1 MLGTLLLAIWSRP
14 NFCLNDIRAGCVN
27 LEHFIV
33 NEERQAEDLFTIRK
47 VSYEFV
53 LSQEFLVT
61 RKNTSARDL

>member
-1 MLGTLLLAIWSRP
+1 M
-14 NFCLNDIRAGCVN
+14 N
-27 LEHFIV
+27 LVHFIV

-47 VSYEFV
+47 VSYDFV